1 MDHEAQRRAF
11 GAREMAAAAADFEA
25 TQMSELS
32 EDDPALD
39 VSAEQEDAAWGR
51 LVGATDRA
59 LGDGDG
65 MQRLT

>member
-11 GAREMAAAAADFEA
+11 GASEMAAAATDFET

-32 EDDPALD
+32 EVDPALD
-39 VSAEQEDAAWGR
+39 VSAEQEDEAWDR
-51 LVGATDRA
+51 LADATGRA

-65 MQRLT
+65 TQRLT

>member
-1 MDHEAQRRAF
+1 MDHDAQRRAF
-11 GAREMAAAAADFEA
+11 GAREMAAAATDFEA

-39 VSAEQEDAAWGR
+39 VSAGQEDEAWAR
-51 LVGATDRA
+51 LADATDRA